1 MASFASDAGP
11 PGETDAEFL
20 ARMESEEAIAFAAAV
35 ADWRADKASGGGGA
49 RIVESGGGFT
59 GGLEG
64 EGGEGGEAKGE
75 CSDGAVQHHPIQ
87 PQQPQQAVVLV
98 AAGVHHSVVASGV
111 ARFASSDGPGQG
123 QGQGQVWTFGK
134 GANGRLGLGDAGGG
148 ADSLADATIPRALP
162 PLAARIVAVAA
173 GRMHTVL
180 LDEVGGCVCVHVCVC
195 GRVRVCEEWIG
206 ARVCVRAC
214 HVRVHL

>member
-1 MASFASDAGP
+1 MASLASDAGP

-20 ARMESEEAIAFAAAV
+20 ARMESEESIAFAAAV
-35 ADWRADKASGGGGA
+35 ADWRADKAQGGGGA
-49 RIVESGGGFT
+49 RIVESGGGFN
-59 GGLEG
+59 GG
-64 EGGEGGEAKGE
+64 EGKEGEGGEAKGE
-75 CSDGAVQHHPIQ
+75 CDGAVQHHSAQ

-98 AAGVHHSVVASGV
+98 AAGVHHSVVASGLV
-111 ARFASSDGPGQG
+111 ADGQD
-123 QGQGQVWTFGK
+123 QGQVWTFGK

-180 LDEVGGCVCVHVCVC
+180 LDEVGGCVCV
-195 GRVRVCEEWIG
+195 
-206 ARVCVRAC
+206 CVRAC
-214 HVRVHL
+214 VCVCVCSRARV